1 MVVGGS
7 WWLTKLGKKQCFK
20 AKSYYCGLRILK
32 SPPYEPQS
40 QKSVHTTAKV
50 RSFSNFK
57 INLEYVSIELLTLA
71 VVWPLFTN
79 SEKWPYNCQ
88 GLQFCDKIFTTQKSG
103 HTTATVSSFGSQLR
117 KPAIQLPPLAVLA
130 QSKSWRWD
138 KSQKSAHKTAKV
150 CSCMV
155 TMRDISEKCPYNC
168 QGLQL

>member
-1 MVVGGS
+1 MA
-7 WWLTKLGKKQCFK
+7 KLGKNSCFK

-50 RSFSNFK
+50 CSFSTFK
-57 INLEYVSIELLTLA
+57 KNLEYVSIELLTLA

-103 HTTATVSSFGSQLR
+103 HRTATVSSFVSQLR
-117 KPAIQLPPLAVLA
+117 KPAIELPPFAVLA
-130 QSKSWRWD
+130 PPKS
-138 KSQKSAHKTAKV
+138 
-150 CSCMV
+150 
-155 TMRDISEKCPYNC
+155 
-168 QGLQL
+168 